1 MTDPGYIKYD
11 YDSMD
16 VAYDEMKRI
25 SDNVITQLDVL
36 EQEAK
41 RVLAFN
47 GEYVAAY
54 DAKAQKVRD
63 GITTLNDTTLAR
75 SKDLAD
81 KFADYQSTDRKLG
94 SR

>member
-25 SDNVITQLDVL
+25 SDNVIAQLDVL

-47 GEYVAAY
+47 GEYVLNY
-54 DAKAQKVRD
+54 EQKAQKVRD
-63 GITTLNDTTLAR
+63 GITDLNNATLLR
-75 SKDLAD
+75 SKELAE
-81 KFADYQSTDRKLG
+81 KFADYAATDKKLG